1 MSVRRGFSKV
11 LIMIILV
18 VLSAV
23 FMFPLLVT
31 ITNSFMSGNEIAL
44 SYTSRLSVFDVL
56 QSVTEKY
63 INIPLIPERATVSQ
77 YADVLI
83 NQPSFMILLTNSLKI
98 TVPVVLGNLIVSML
112 TAFGFTVWRW
122 RFKEIVFFIYIV
134 VMLMPLQAV
143 LVPNYIIAER
153 LGITNSY
160 LAIIMPGIF
169 APFGTFL
176 LRQNMKF
183 MPKEYFEAAQVD
195 GASVPYIFT
204 NIVLPQMKSGVAALT
219 MLVFI
224 EYWNIVEQVVIFIRD
239 YFREPLSVYLS
250 RLSSG
255 SVGIIFAASCVY
267 MFLPL
272 WFLMLG
278 QKDLERGIE
287 LSGLK

>member
-1 MSVRRGFSKV
+1 MSERRGFAKA
-11 LIMIILV
+11 LIMITLV
-18 VLSAV
+18 LLSVV

-31 ITNSFMSGNEIAL
+31 ITNSFMSGNEIVL

-56 QSVTEKY
+56 KGITQKY

-195 GASVPYIFT
+195 GASVPYIFI

-278 QKDLERGIE
+278 QKDLEKGIE